1 MNYPY
6 DKGYDEIVNKD
17 KNFLIE
23 NQINQNDDLFEQE
36 IENKINKP
44 ELQ

>member
-1 MNYPY
+1 MLKYDRNYE
-6 DKGYDEIVNKD
+6 DIISKNKD
-17 KNFLIE
+17 LIE
-23 NQINQNDDLFEQE
+23 MQDNQNDDLFEQE

>member
-6 DKGYDEIVNKD
+6 DKGYDEIINKD
-17 KNFLIE
+17 KNLIE

-44 ELQ
+44 DLQ